1 MPSEQSL
8 LGEGYNEKL
17 IVSKSK
23 QMFYSEERN
32 LWIRTVKLRKKGN
45 ENAPLHL
52 SWNSIQQ
59 ISIALSQI
67 R

>member
-8 LGEGYNEKL
+8 LGEGYNEKP

-23 QMFYSEERN
+23 QMVYSEERN
-32 LWIRTVKLRKKGN
+32 LWFRTVKFRSK
-45 ENAPLHL
+45 NAPLYL